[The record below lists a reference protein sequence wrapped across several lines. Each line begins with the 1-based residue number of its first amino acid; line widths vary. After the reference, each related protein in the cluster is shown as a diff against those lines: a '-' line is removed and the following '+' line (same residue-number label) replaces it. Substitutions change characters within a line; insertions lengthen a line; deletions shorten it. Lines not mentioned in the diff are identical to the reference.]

1 MSLVKL
7 RYPSLRNFAKKLS
20 EEEGNSDSQL
30 VSCKYWD
37 KTVGMLMVGISGN
50 LCSNQSENR
59 CMENGG
65 VDILFPSIDISSRVS
80 A

>member
-20 EEEGNSDSQL
+20 REEGNSDSKL

-37 KTVGMLMVGISGN
+37 TTVGMLMVGISVI
-50 LCSNQSENR
+50 LSAINQKIDAWKT
-59 CMENGG
+59 GG
-65 VDILFPSIDISSRVS
+65 VEILFPSIDISSHVS